1 MHNIRAPSRRHH
13 HRSFLLLSVLL
24 STFILTPRVDAQEPA
39 NQQVPEAVATLDRLA
54 APPATP
60 GLPATRSTNGT
71 QRPTTNN
78 PRPTI
83 TTDPVITIPT
93 ATTPVVITTTTTTTT
108 TTIRTFSDNI
118 ITVGG
123 SATTKS
129 TSQTTVS
136 VQQPS
141 ETPYGYVSTDD
152 TNGGVMLTVSLVVVF
167 VVLSAMGIVVFC
179 LFKRRNAKHRMGLFG
194 RTPSNNGSSGGLG
207 DFMSPGEGKKRESIR
222 GASASEMDLNRE
234 SLQEMSEHHQNAL
247 MTRRSSTLSLGS
259 LQQTPVNRGSM
270 LSPSLSA
277 RPTSIGSNHW
287 GGSMHGPQSAHNSMV
302 IGNDHL
308 SPRSSEFR
316 NSQYD
321 GYYGPPQAS
330 YMYPSGGSGNGSSN
344 SINYSSNEQLLQY
357 PHAPFTHHNGSSGA
371 NMSRRSSLSPGLYP
385 SQPTTE
391 SGRNSPVAR
400 SKTISVA
407 HSSGA
412 YAQPQQQQQYYSQQP
427 YHNSP
432 YHSQPISVPAPIHQ
446 QPTRGNSAPIPT
458 IVSVST
464 EELSG
469 ESNITTTTDSAQEG
483 TSSTSATYES
493 TEEQKRSLTAV
504 GSGASNSNPNVE
516 HGSRPQSMSALPG
529 SGVGAR
535 MGMPPHDDIA
545 QRPQS
550 MMSHQHHH
558 HLSPSSSSPANL
570 VIPPS
575 ITTRRR
581 SQMNNPNVNTNSM
594 YSDHSMGRPQS
605 PPMHGYYTNPHTVYY
620 HQPPPPST
628 ASSGSGSRRDSQPL
642 DQITYEEVV
651 VEIKEGH

>member
-1 MHNIRAPSRRHH
+1 M
-13 HRSFLLLSVLL
+13 
-24 STFILTPRVDAQEPA
+24 LTPRVDAQEPKPEAA
-39 NQQVPEAVATLDRLA
+39 NQQVPEAVANLDRLA
-54 APPATP
+54 APPVTP
-60 GLPATRSTNGT
+60 GPAATRTTATT
-71 QRPTTNN
+71 QRPTNN
-78 PRPTI
+78 PRPTT

-93 ATTPVVITTTTTTTT
+93 ATIPVVINTTTTTT

-123 SATTKS
+123 STTTKS
-129 TSQTTVS
+129 TSMTTLS

-141 ETPYGYVSTDD
+141 ETPYGYVSSDD
-152 TNGGVMLTVSLVVVF
+152 TNGGVMLTVSLVVIF

-179 LFKRRNAKHRMGLFG
+179 LFKRRKAKHRMGLFG

-207 DFMSPGEGKKRESIR
+207 EFMSPGEGKKRESVR
-222 GASASEMDLNRE
+222 GASASEMDLNQE

-277 RPTSIGSNHW
+277 RPISIGSNQW
-287 GGSMHGPQSAHNSMV
+287 GGSMPGTPLGPQSAHNSMV
-302 IGNDHL
+302 MGNDHI

-321 GYYGPPQAS
+321 EYYGPPHAS
-330 YMYPSGGSGNGSSN
+330 YMYPGGGSGNGSGN
-344 SINYSSNEQLLQY
+344 SINYSSNEQLLVY

-391 SGRNSPVAR
+391 TGHNSPVAR
-400 SKTISVA
+400 SKTVSVA

-432 YHSQPISVPAPIHQ
+432 YHSQPISVPAPIHR

-464 EELSG
+464 EELSE
-469 ESNITTTTDSAQEG
+469 ESNITTTTDSVREG

-493 TEEQKRSLTAV
+493 PEEQKRSLTPV

-516 HGSRPQSMSALPG
+516 HGWRPQSMSVLPG
-529 SGVGAR
+529 SGVGALT
-535 MGMPPHDDIA
+535 GMPPHDDIA

-550 MMSHQHHH
+550 MMGTQHHH
-558 HLSPSSSSPANL
+558 HSSSSSSSPANL

-581 SQMNNPNVNTNSM
+581 SQMNNPNVNTSSM
-594 YSDHSMGRPQS
+594 YSDHGMGMPQS
-605 PPMHGYYTNPHTVYY
+605 PPMHGYYTNLHNVYY